1 VEAVMRILVLFA
13 AALALA
19 GCGATAPK
27 PKPSIALTEIPDD
40 IRACARKRV
49 PAPKGEG
56 RLSEREAYR
65 VTAALKN
72 SEAEKSGCLD
82 RVITLHDADAERLAA
97 YLEALR

>member
-1 VEAVMRILVLFA
+1 MRTPILLA

-27 PKPSIALTEIPDD
+27 PKPVIALTEIPDD

-56 RLSEREAYR
+56 SLSERETYR
-65 VTAALKN
+65 VTAALKS
-72 SEAEKSGCLD
+72 SEAEKSGCID
-82 RVITLHDADAERLAA
+82 RVITLHDADAQRLAD